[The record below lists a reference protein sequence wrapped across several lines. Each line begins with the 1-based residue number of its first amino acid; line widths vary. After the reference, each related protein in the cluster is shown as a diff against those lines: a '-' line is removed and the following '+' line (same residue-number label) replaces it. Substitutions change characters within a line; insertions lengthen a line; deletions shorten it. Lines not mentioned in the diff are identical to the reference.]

1 MMSRAFAGM
10 MDGMFLQL
18 HLEAEAHNGC
28 RTREVGRIDSMHKN
42 NGSFTLR
49 DILVSEPEVAE
60 VVKAPVLLECD
71 DNPSSYS
78 HRDENEEVSKWI
90 GAVYLQHGSLLAKS
104 CRCSAILAHLPP
116 DSQEMAFSLAQ
127 DVSMVRSISRV
138 HPHMP
143 EALSTRRR
151 KELQNVYSSRALQTL
166 KSLPDSHAR
175 AMLLEL
181 LTSLT
186 M

>member
-18 HLEAEAHNGC
+18 YLEAEAHNGC

-49 DILVSEPEVAE
+49 DMLVSEPEVAK
-60 VVKAPVLLECD
+60 VVKAPGPVLLECD
-71 DNPSSYS
+71 STS
-78 HRDENEEVSKWI
+78 HRDEAEEVSKWI
-90 GAVYLQHGSLLAKS
+90 GVVYLQHGSLLAKS

-116 DSQEMAFSLAQ
+116 DSQEMASSLAQ
-127 DVSMVRSISRV
+127 DVGMVRSISRV
-138 HPHMP
+138 DPHMP